1 MAERVDRALMYAREL
16 FQGLRRTS
24 KIERAQEHAEYVA
37 TAIEVALE
45 GVCFECE
52 MMRGGGE
59 IAQRQRTI
67 RGAQAGR
74 TVEVA
79 EAREGPHCSCPPTPP
94 GFRRA
99 SAAHPRTG
107 QVTQPAMKLGRL
119 SRRTRSRAR
128 HGTCSCS

>member
-67 RGAQAGR
+67 RA
-74 TVEVA
+74 
-79 EAREGPHCSCPPTPP
+79 ARAAR
-94 GFRRA
+94 RRA
-99 SAAHPRTG
+99 ERS
-107 QVTQPAMKLGRL
+107 KLQKHAKARIA
-119 SRRTRSRAR
+119 RAR
-128 HGTCSCS
+128 RRLQASAERARRIRAQGKSHSQR